1 MAATKEDAHWQIQE
15 AKQRF
20 SELIRSVQSE
30 GPQFVT
36 KHGEEIAVVID
47 PGRAFGTGAHGSTRA
62 ALALLQELEPGPALD
77 LGCGSGVLSI
87 AAARLGFDPIQIW
100 IVYLS
105 GCSRAWRLAMAG

>member
-1 MAATKEDAHWQIQE
+1 MTATTNDAHWQIQE

-47 PGRAFGTGAHGSTRA
+47 IEEYRRLHPA
-62 ALALLQELEPGPALD
+62 AGPKSFKEWLLGGPKWDDEFID
-77 LGCGSGVLSI
+77 LINDRQKDYTSDEDEKL
-87 AAARLGFDPIQIW
+87 FEDW
-100 IVYLS
+100 D
-105 GCSRAWRLAMAG
+105 

>member
-1 MAATKEDAHWQIQE
+1 MTATKENAHWQIQE

-47 PGRAFGTGAHGSTRA
+47 IEEYHRLH
-62 ALALLQELEPGPALD
+62 PAPRPKTFKEWL
-77 LGCGSGVLSI
+77 
-87 AAARLGFDPIQIW
+87 
-100 IVYLS
+100 LS
-105 GCSRAWRLAMAG
+105 GPKVDDDFIEVLNERQKDYTTEEDLNIFDDWE

>member
-20 SELIRSVQSE
+20 SELIRSVHAE

-47 PGRAFGTGAHGSTRA
+47 IEEYHRLHPT
-62 ALALLQELEPGPALD
+62 PGPKTFKEWLVNGPRQDDDVIDMLD
-77 LGCGSGVLSI
+77 ERQRDYTTDEDLDI
-87 AAARLGFDPIQIW
+87 FDDW
-100 IVYLS
+100 E
-105 GCSRAWRLAMAG
+105 